1 MENSSYVKQGT
12 YKIRNKSLGP
22 LITGGLATCSAISF
36 IINDNDIFMSHI
48 DAKTDV
54 RKIAN
59 DIKKLYPS
67 KLDINNVKIWYGSS
81 FGQHDSTITQKLILT
96 FTQYLD
102 INIIPFK
109 ESCHDIIQL
118 HNQQNNQ
125 IIQCRICNAQSGTLL
140 IIPHCF
146 NCQYN
151 NPVQIYHVG
160 FMDNVSS

>member
-1 MENSSYVKQGT
+1 MENSSYVEQGT

-36 IINDNDIFMSHI
+36 TINDNDIFMSHI

-54 RKIAN
+54 RKIAK
-59 DIKKLYPS
+59 DIKQLYPY

-81 FGQHDSTITQKLILT
+81 FGQYDSTITQKLILT
-96 FTQYLD
+96 FTQHLD
-102 INIIPFK
+102 INITTFK
-109 ESCHDIIQL
+109 ENIQDIIQ
-118 HNQQNNQ
+118 HNT
-125 IIQCRICNAQSGTLL
+125 IIQCRICKAQSGSLL
-140 IIPHCF
+140 IIPHYY

-151 NPVQIYHVG
+151 NPVQINHVG